1 MKKYSE
7 LVDKIFEENSYNNVK
22 SSPRIRSL
30 DGFFT
35 KIGVE
40 DQEDESEPTWK
51 LDPEQKKAIDFARS
65 LSTKAQGELFND
77 PQKKINKAYGTL
89 MNQVADKIK
98 TITIK

>member
-7 LVDKIFEENSYNNVK
+7 LVDKIFEENSYNSVK

-40 DQEDESEPTWK
+40 DQEDESEPT
-51 LDPEQKKAIDFARS
+51 LRPDQKNAIDFARS
-65 LSTKAQGELFND
+65 LATKTQEGGEDDMEVAYND
-77 PQKKINKAYGTL
+77 LKK
-89 MNQVADKIK
+89 QVTDKIK
-98 TITIK
+98 TIKIK